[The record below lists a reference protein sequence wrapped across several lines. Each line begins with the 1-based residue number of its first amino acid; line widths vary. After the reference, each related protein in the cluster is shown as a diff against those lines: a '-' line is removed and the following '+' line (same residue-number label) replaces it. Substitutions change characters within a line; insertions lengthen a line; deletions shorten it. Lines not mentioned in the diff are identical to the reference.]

1 MQLCPGGKAV
11 LNDRYFSS
19 FGGSSDPGSGQ
30 LFSELDHSNPMLV
43 CNPGGKVEQGETI
56 EEAAKREVAEE
67 IAVLLS
73 DLQKVGLLNFSFPH
87 IADGRWN

>member
-1 MQLCPGGKAV
+1 
-11 LNDRYFSS
+11 
-19 FGGSSDPGSGQ
+19 
-30 LFSELDHSNPMLV
+30 MLV